1 VVENKVKGMAGEN
14 GESGEE
20 RGKCAKKGEPG
31 LCEQFTGTD
40 SVLFTICQY
49 YL

>member
-1 VVENKVKGMAGEN
+1 VVENKVKGMAGKN
-14 GESGEE
+14 DKSGEE
-20 RGKCAKKGEPG
+20 RGKYAKKGEPG

-40 SVLFTICQY
+40 SISFTICQF